1 MSWHGAEK
9 RKQKEKG
16 THLAFWMRN
25 VPFGKHIWILGP
37 QLVALFRKVLEP
49 CGDEASLE
57 KVDHWGHALR
67 FYSLTPLPVHS
78 ASCPLSDSCPQKTEV
93 TSKQPQPPT
102 LIAREMPATILSL
115 LRPYIYHTQTLPS
128 RSFLLGISLQGEKD
142 LNSIQD
148 PHQVAMLQDQSP
160 FPSHSLLT
168 ETAREVW
175 GKWTQ
180 WHCYLRFPPSG
191 MCGRQQP
198 YWPSHPRFG
207 ILFCSPWQMNRA
219 GD

>member
-16 THLAFWMRN
+16 AHLTFWMCN

-37 QLVALFRKVLEP
+37 QLVALFKKVLEP
-49 CGDEASLE
+49 CGDEASLG

-93 TSKQPQPPT
+93 TGKQPQSPT

-115 LRPYIYHTQTLPS
+115 LRPYIFHTQTLPS
-128 RSFLLGISLQGEKD
+128 RSFLLGIGYYWLFSLVTGRKGSKF
-142 LNSIQD
+142 NSGPTPGGNASRSESLPKSLT
-148 PHQVAMLQDQSP
+148 PHWDRKGSMRETNPVT
-160 FPSHSLLT
+160 LL
-168 ETAREVW
+168 
-175 GKWTQ
+175 
-180 WHCYLRFPPSG
+180 P
-191 MCGRQQP
+191 
-198 YWPSHPRFG
+198 
-207 ILFCSPWQMNRA
+207 
-219 GD
+219 